1 MKKRRFLAIFTTF
14 ISISLFSALEA
25 GYYARSSY
33 IGKSWMS
40 FEMNNGPSFKWKKF
54 KDGSSIQ
61 YWRSDLAGCCTGRY
75 YSGIENLCYLVIK
88 VDSRKVIRSI
98 KVIEDGSACIFAL
111 K

>member
-1 MKKRRFLAIFTTF
+1 MRFLKFLVVFGI
-14 ISISLFSALEA
+14 LFVLNLEA
-25 GYYARSSY
+25 KGSGGYYARSSY

-75 YSGIENLCYLVIK
+75 HNGLDNLCYLIIK
-88 VDSRKVIRSI
+88 VDSRKIIRSI

-111 K
+111 R